1 MECRNENKV
10 TELKLARIKSG
21 LKAYQLAQRIRISPT
36 ELCLYE
42 QNRRRCTAN
51 IRYKIAEILE
61 ISVDELFPNEEKEGL

>member
-1 MECRNENKV
+1 MECKNENKV

-21 LKAYQLAQRIRISPT
+21 LKAYRLAQLIRISPT

-42 QNRRRCTAN
+42 QDRRRCPAD

-61 ISVDELFPNEEKEGL
+61 VSVDELFPKEKEDL

>member
-1 MECRNENKV
+1 MKCESENKV

-21 LKAYQLAQRIRISPT
+21 LKAYRLAQLVGISPT

-42 QNRRRCTAN
+42 QNRRHCPSD

-61 ISVDELFPNEEKEGL
+61 TSVDELFPKEQEVGK